1 MNISAE
7 AHLFV
12 ELFSAP
18 LQMGSTHPL
27 PELSSHNSSFQYVGT
42 KSSSLHKY

>member
-18 LQMGSTHPL
+18 LQMGATHLL
-27 PELSSHNSSFQYVGT
+27 PELSSHSSFQYVGT